1 MKKNY
6 IAPSVEAYLL
16 DESDII
22 TTSITAIADGEYGV
36 KGGDVFGA

>member
-22 TTSITAIADGEYGV
+22 TTSVIVVGDGEFGV
-36 KGGDVFGA
+36 KGSDVFGA